1 MEPLMAWAFLSVVVE
16 RMLEVIGRLFPVL
29 DNVNIKEVNIKMII
43 SFTFGCLFAFGGN
56 LDFFHMVNIQF
67 NIPYVGEFIS
77 AVFIM
82 AGSNYIHDLISAVNR
97 TKQDQEVIIVEVEKA
112 E

>member
-16 RMLEVIGRLFPVL
+16 RMLEVVSKLFPIL
-29 DNVNIKEVNIKMII
+29 DDVNLQKFNIKLLLALI
-43 SFTFGCLFAFGGN
+43 FGVLFAFGAN
-56 LDFFHMVNIQF
+56 LDFFSMVSINF
-67 NIPYVGEFIS
+67 AYPYVGQAVS
-77 AVFIM
+77 AFFIM

-97 TKQDQEVIIVEVEKA
+97 TKDGEEVIIVEVEK